1 MSKNYS
7 IVSNKYLKQQK
18 AWLEAIGLKGCYS
31 LEHFEVIPQP
41 GGRYILRK
49 RERPLRI
56 VADGDDYNGIVANM
70 SKTLGERF
78 FKREREEDRLE
89 IINPSCNLEVKECLG
104 EW

>member
-1 MSKNYS
+1 MNNKNA
-7 IVSNKYLKQQK
+7 IVSSDYLKKQK

-31 LEHFEVIPQP
+31 LEHFEVVPRP

-49 RERPLRI
+49 REKPLRI
-56 VADGDDYNGIVANM
+56 TADGDDYNGIVASV

-78 FKREREEDRLE
+78 FKHEREEDRLE
-89 IINPSCNLEVKECLG
+89 ILNPSCNLEVKECLG